1 MELIIMNSTSVSI
14 PLDDEASQIY
24 TSVSIEQQQKLQR
37 FVNLLVREIES
48 KPDALL
54 ALMDDISTKA
64 EAQGLTPE
72 ILEDLLDEESPT
84 YSPRY

>member
-1 MELIIMNSTSVSI
+1 MNHTTVSI
-14 PLDDEASQIY
+14 PLDVEASQIY
-24 TSVSIEQQQKLQR
+24 TSVSVEQQEKLQR

-48 KPDALL
+48 KPATLL

-72 ILEDLLDEESPT
+72 ILVELLDEA
-84 YSPRY
+84 

>member
-1 MELIIMNSTSVSI
+1 MNNTTVSI

-24 TSVSIEQQQKLQR
+24 TSVSFEQQQKLQK
-37 FVNLLVREIES
+37 FVNLLVREIDS
-48 KPDALL
+48 KSDTLL

-72 ILEDLLDEESPT
+72 ILEDFLNEA
-84 YSPRY
+84 

>member
-1 MELIIMNSTSVSI
+1 MMNNTYVSI

-24 TSVSIEQQQKLQR
+24 ISVSVEQQQKLQR

-54 ALMDDISTKA
+54 TLMDEVSTKA

-72 ILEDLLDEESPT
+72 ILEDFLNEA
-84 YSPRY
+84 